1 MPRLIYVLKNKAMLG
16 LVKIGLTTDSRISN
30 LSSSTGVALSFDC
43 HFASEIPE
51 EVNLVKLEKTLHQR
65 RLQAA
70 TPSGQD
76 WEPA

>member
-1 MPRLIYVLKNKAMLG
+1 MLVG
-16 LVKIGLTTDSRISN
+16 WVAGWRGMRRLTTDSRISN
-30 LSSSTGVALSFDC
+30 LSSSTGVALSFEC

>member
-1 MPRLIYVLKNKAMLG
+1 MAVYFTEN
-16 LVKIGLTTDSRISN
+16 RISWVYVQS
-30 LSSSTGVALSFDC
+30 LSSSTGVALSFEC

>member
-30 LSSSTGVALSFDC
+30 LSSSTGVALSFEC

-51 EVNLVKLEKTLHQR
+51 EVNLVKTLHQR